1 MGLFKKKPKTTEPA
15 GQPADASAGAP
26 SAPRPQPTPPR
37 TRSRRGD
44 IEIDALRAEVF
55 ELRARLE
62 ATEQAKALVEARLA
76 ALDATTTAIASNRLG
91 GDDLR
96 ARINDLEG
104 QVQGVATA
112 AAAAASAAE
121 AAAVKAT
128 SAASVAAVPHH
139 TSADPIIVARL
150 DALTA
155 RIDALPAAGP
165 DPDVL
170 ARLEALAVRVE
181 LADALEAQLNTL
193 QQRFDEL
200 QGQPASADASAI
212 TNSLAAQLAQLAERI
227 SASDIAARHAAEQVA
242 TLDQRLAAVSTELA
256 NQLREL
262 GNDIDGLAAHQDDA
276 AAGVISDE
284 VLDAIRS
291 GQVKLAAEQA
301 RYEIAFR
308 QDLAALAEQVRRGK
322 A

>member
-1 MGLFKKKPKTTEPA
+1 MGLFKKKPADAEPA
-15 GQPADASAGAP
+15 PLP
-26 SAPRPQPTPPR
+26 LTPPR
-37 TRSRRGD
+37 AGSRRAAKT
-44 IEIDALRAEVF
+44 EIVALRT
-55 ELRARLE
+55 ELTDLRNRLE

-91 GDDLR
+91 SEDLR

-104 QVQGVATA
+104 QVQSAATA

-128 SAASVAAVPHH
+128 TAASVAAVPHH
-139 TSADPIIVARL
+139 TDPILVARVDAISARL
-150 DALTA
+150 DL
-155 RIDALPAAGP
+155 LPEP
-165 DPDVL
+165 VTSTDPQLL
-170 ARLEALAVRVE
+170 ARLEALAAKVE
-181 LADALEAQLNTL
+181 VADALGAQLAAL
-193 QQRFDEL
+193 QQRVDEL
-200 QGQPASADASAI
+200 QSAPAGADASAI
-212 TNSLAAQLAQLAERI
+212 TSGLAAQLAQLAERI
-227 SASDIAARHAAEQVA
+227 SASDIATRHAAEQVA

-262 GNDIDGLAAHQDDA
+262 GNDIDGLAAHQNDA
-276 AAGVISDE
+276 AGGVVSDE

-308 QDLAALAEQVRRGK
+308 EDLAALAEQVRRGK